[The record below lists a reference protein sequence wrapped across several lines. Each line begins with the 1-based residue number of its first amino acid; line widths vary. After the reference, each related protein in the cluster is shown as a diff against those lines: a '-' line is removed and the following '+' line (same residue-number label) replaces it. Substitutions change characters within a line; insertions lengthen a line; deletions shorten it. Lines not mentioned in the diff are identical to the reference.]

1 MPAVCSLAEKPLF
14 AHILMGGL
22 VAAGLL
28 LAPVPA
34 SADPGD
40 TLGLSWE
47 GRGGAGAAAAGVE
60 NFSAAY
66 YNPANLGFAS
76 GPGGSV
82 SFLQVIS
89 ELQPAEAGA
98 SEGGF
103 IEAGALL
110 PLLDIAGLPPVWL
123 GLAVL
128 TPSTG
133 FYEIDLYDDVEPA
146 YPLFSSRERRLLVAA
161 AAGAKLWDFLAV
173 GAGFEMLPTVK
184 TDVNLDLADPEGH
197 NELHVVVG
205 YRLSPTAGLTLHPMD
220 QLKVG
225 LSYRGENRTWLDL
238 PVEVQAGGIHLE
250 ALVNAEVYYV
260 PHRVSAGVE
269 WTFSDTLAV
278 EADVAWHH
286 FTGFPSPAAEVSLL
300 DNEGADTLGNTVSPT
315 GFNDVFTPSIAIRYE
330 SHFGQL
336 TAGYRYFPSPL
347 DEQTGTTNLLH
358 NDHHTIA
365 TGGRLP
371 LAEGE
376 GKPGRFLLAYSAFVD
391 YMPKTRV
398 FKEEVLVGNPGYPS
412 LVYGGARYGFSLGL
426 EVEY

>member
-1 MPAVCSLAEKPLF
+1 MPATNIHAWESCSLQTLA
-14 AHILMGGL
+14 GGL
-22 VAAGLL
+22 VAALL
-28 LAPVPA
+28 LAAPLA

-40 TLGLSWE
+40 TLGLSWQ
-47 GRGGAGAAAAGVE
+47 GRGGAGAAAAGVK
-60 NFSAAY
+60 NFAAAY
-66 YNPANLGFAS
+66 YNPANLGFAA
-76 GPGGSV
+76 GPGGSI

-89 ELQPAEAGA
+89 ELEPSKAGA

-103 IEAGALL
+103 IEAGVLL
-110 PLLDIAGLPPVWL
+110 PLLAMDGVAPVWM

-128 TPSTG
+128 TPATG

-146 YPLFSSRERRLLVAA
+146 YPLFSSRERRLLLSA
-161 AAGAKLWDFLAV
+161 AAGTKLFDFLAL

-220 QLKVG
+220 QLKIG

-250 ALVNAEVYYV
+250 ALVNAQVYYV
-260 PHRVSAGVE
+260 PHRVNAGVE
-269 WTFSDTLAV
+269 WAFSHELAV
-278 EADVAWHH
+278 EADLSWHH
-286 FTGFPSPAAEVSLL
+286 FTGFSHPAAEVSLL
-300 DNEGADTLGNTVSPT
+300 DNEGADTLGSTVSPVS
-315 GFNDVFTPSIAIRYE
+315 FNDVFTPSVAVRYKPT
-330 SHFGQL
+330 FGEF
-336 TAGYRYFPSPL
+336 TAGYRYFPSL
-347 DEQTGTTNLLH
+347 VDDQTGITNVLH
-358 NDHHTIA
+358 SDHHTIA
-365 TGGRLP
+365 TGGRLT

-376 GKPGRFLLAYSAFVD
+376 GRPARFLLAYSAFVD

-398 FKEEVLVGNPGYPS
+398 FKEEILVGNPGYPS

>member
-1 MPAVCSLAEKPLF
+1 MPATNTHARESSFLLT
-14 AHILMGGL
+14 LTGGL
-22 VAAGLL
+22 VAALL
-28 LAPVPA
+28 LASPLA

-40 TLGLSWE
+40 TLGLSWQ

-66 YNPANLGFAS
+66 YNPANLAFATS
-76 GPGGSV
+76 PGGSV

-89 ELQPAEAGA
+89 ELEPGKAGA

-103 IEAGALL
+103 IEAGVLL
-110 PLLDIAGLPPVWL
+110 PLLDTAGLPPVWL
-123 GLAVL
+123 GLGIL
-128 TPSTG
+128 TPATG

-146 YPLFSSRERRLLVAA
+146 YPLFSSRERRLLLAA
-161 AAGAKLWDFLAV
+161 AAGTTLFDVLAV

-205 YRLSPTAGLTLHPMD
+205 YRLSPTAGLTLHPMN
-220 QLKVG
+220 QLKIG

-250 ALVNAEVYYV
+250 ALVNAEVFYV

-269 WTFSDTLAV
+269 WAILDDLAV
-278 EADVAWHH
+278 EVDLSWHH
-286 FTGFPSPAAEVSLL
+286 FSDFPPPAAEVSLL
-300 DNEGADTLGNTVSPT
+300 DDEGADTLGSTVLPT
-315 GFNDVFTPSIAIRYE
+315 GFNDVLTPSVAVRYE
-330 SHFGQL
+330 PAFGQF

-347 DEQTGTTNLLH
+347 DKQAGVTNLLH

-365 TGGRLP
+365 TGGRFC
-371 LAEGE
+371 LAEGS
-376 GKPGRFLLAYSAFVD
+376 GRPGRFLLAYSAFVD
-391 YMPKTRV
+391 YIPKTRV
-398 FKEEVLVGNPGYPS
+398 FKEEILVGNPGYPS
-412 LVYGGARYGFSLGL
+412 LVYGGARYGLSLGL